1 MYSGVIHMLLSYPL
15 MYRNMNFTIINMQ
28 NCDNIPALTD
38 IDVDTETEAT
48 MMITTG
54 QLVVVG
60 ITAVSYL
67 YVS

>member
-1 MYSGVIHMLLSYPL
+1 
-15 MYRNMNFTIINMQ
+15 MQ
-28 NCDNIPALTD
+28 NCHNVPALTD

-48 MMITTG
+48 MMITTD